1 MSLAQS
7 PPVATVN
14 GFPIASRS
22 ASPAR
27 LHPKEHGA
35 YAILGVPLVTALL
48 IVGLTP
54 VTALLS
60 IATVAGFLAHEP
72 LLILIGVRGR
82 LAREATPLAKRALVV
97 RLTIATVCGAGA
109 LWLSEPLVRVGM
121 LGCLLLAAVE
131 FFLCST
137 GHGRTLVAQLM
148 ALAGL
153 ALPSAVV
160 LVAGGVDL
168 VTAAQFWLIWTAG
181 GVATTVSVRS
191 AIVRHKVSPSG
202 QALRIGDGLLVSA
215 GVISAVGIATGSLQW
230 MATIPLILA
239 AVALRIWSPH
249 PRHLKRTGWSLLA
262 VNVFAGI
269 MLFWIGVN

>member
-7 PPVATVN
+7 SPVATVRR
-14 GFPIASRS
+14 FPAASRS

-48 IVGLTP
+48 IVELTP
-54 VTALLS
+54 VTALVS

-72 LLILIGVRGR
+72 WLILSGVRGR
-82 LAREATPLAKRALVV
+82 LTREATPLASRALVV
-97 RLTIATVCGAGA
+97 RLTIATACGAGA
-109 LWLSEPLVRVGM
+109 FWLSEPLVRLGM
-121 LGCLLLAAVE
+121 LVFVIFAAVE
-131 FFLCST
+131 FALSST

-148 ALAGL
+148 ALAVL
-153 ALPSAVV
+153 ALPGAVV
-160 LVAGGVDL
+160 LLAGGVDFL
-168 VTAAQFWLIWTAG
+168 TAAEFWLIWAVG
-181 GVATTVSVRS
+181 RVATTVSVRS
-191 AIVRHKVSPSG
+191 AIMRHKVSPSG